1 MIPATWDSATWT
13 WDNWF
18 IAVWLPTLLL
28 LMLVGCY
35 VAWKNAGPKE

>member
-1 MIPATWDSATWT
+1 MIPTTWDTAIWT

-18 IAVWLPTLLL
+18 IVVWIPVLLL

-35 VAWKNAGPKE
+35 VAWKNPGPEE